1 MSKVR
6 MSNTPIELKGSSFT
20 LSVVHLHDAKPE
32 VIRQALEDKIA
43 QAPAFLQ
50 HAPVVINISALDEAV
65 NWAALHKAIAS
76 TGLRVIGVS
85 GCKQAELKAEID
97 RAGLPLLTEGKEKL
111 RQPPAAEAPVVEAPI
126 VEEPVVA
133 PIAKTRLI
141 DVPVRS
147 GQRIYAP
154 GCDLI
159 VTSHVSAGAELIA
172 DGNIHIYGMMRG
184 RALAGANGDREAQ
197 IFCTHLTAELVSIA
211 GEYWLSDQI
220 PAEYYGKAA
229 RLLLADNALTVQPL
243 N

>member
-1 MSKVR
+1 

-50 HAPVVINISALDEAV
+50 HAPVVINISALEEAV
-65 NWAALHKAIAS
+65 NWSALQKAITS
-76 TGLRVIGVS
+76 TGLRIVGVS

-97 RAGLPLLTEGKEKL
+97 RAGLPLLTEGKEKA
-111 RQPPAAEAPVVEAPI
+111 RQQPAEPVPATPVVEEPI
-126 VEEPVVA
+126 VA
-133 PIAKTRLI
+133 PITKTRLI

-184 RALAGANGDREAQ
+184 RALAGAGGDREAQ

-211 GEYWLSDQI
+211 GEYWLSEQI

>member
-1 MSKVR
+1 

-43 QAPAFLQ
+43 QAPTFLK
-50 HAPVVINISALDEAV
+50 HAPVVVNVSDLVAPV
-65 NWAALHKAIAS
+65 NWQHLQQAVSS
-76 TGLRVIGVS
+76 TGLRIVGIS
-85 GCKQAELKAEID
+85 GCKDAALKAEID
-97 RAGLPLLTEGKEKL
+97 RAGLPILMEGKDKPARSVPKEAPAP
-111 RQPPAAEAPVVEAPI
+111 QPPVQNAAPVT
-126 VEEPVVA
+126 
-133 PIAKTRLI
+133 KTRLI

-154 GCDLI
+154 NCDLI

-172 DGNIHIYGMMRG
+172 DGNIHVYGMMRG
-184 RALAGANGDREAQ
+184 RALAGASGDREAQ

-211 GEYWLSDQI
+211 GEYWLSDKI
-220 PAEYYGKAA
+220 PAEFYGKAA
-229 RLLLADNALTVQPL
+229 RLRLAESALTVQPL

>member
-1 MSKVR
+1 

-50 HAPVVINISALDEAV
+50 HAPVVVNVAGVEGSI
-65 NWAALHKAIAS
+65 NWASIYKAVTS
-76 TGLRVIGVS
+76 TGLRVIGIS
-85 GCKQAELKAEID
+85 GCKDAGLKTEID
-97 RAGLPLLTEGKEKL
+97 KAGLPLLTEGKEKTV
-111 RQPPAAEAPVVEAPI
+111 RQPPAPAAV
-126 VEEPVVA
+126 VEEPTVA
-133 PIAKTRLI
+133 PITKTRLI

-154 GCDLI
+154 NCDLI

-184 RALAGANGDREAQ
+184 RALAGAGGDRDAQ

-211 GEYWLSDQI
+211 GEYWLSEQI

-229 RLLLADNALTVQPL
+229 RLLLAENALAVQPL